1 MSIIDVIEK
10 YNLVTED
17 LDDLMTDIDK
27 DAKFFSDYLFILV
40 NESKIPQEYYQQFFE
55 DEIDNVEKKELID
68 KEKFDKI
75 LSENWL
81 KFQNFIKLWYDE
93 KIELYKKY
101 VNSLLTE
108 WAKFLISEN
117 TDIESSFDMI
127 SKINQMKL
135 KYKLIVSLIPS
146 WYKKV
151 ASKASEAVFSVLT
164 WWRK

>member
-75 LSENWL
+75 LSEN
-81 KFQNFIKLWYDE
+81 
-93 KIELYKKY
+93 
-101 VNSLLTE
+101 
-108 WAKFLISEN
+108 
-117 TDIESSFDMI
+117 
-127 SKINQMKL
+127 
-135 KYKLIVSLIPS
+135 
-146 WYKKV
+146 
-151 ASKASEAVFSVLT
+151 
-164 WWRK
+164 